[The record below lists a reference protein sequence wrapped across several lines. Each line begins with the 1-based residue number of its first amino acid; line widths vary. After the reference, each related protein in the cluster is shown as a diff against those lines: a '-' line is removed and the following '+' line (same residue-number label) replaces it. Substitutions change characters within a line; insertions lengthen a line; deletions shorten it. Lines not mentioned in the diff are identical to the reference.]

1 MHAFIFLI
9 HSLYLSSI
17 ITRSVQAS
25 ITVYNQT
32 PFGQQSRT
40 SDNSIIP
47 TPISAAY
54 DETQLEPPPIPTP
67 FNRTFALNLVGDAK
81 DVTGL
86 SIPHW
91 SGVSFFGF
99 SIEMSVV
106 NQVLGK
112 NS

>member
-9 HSLYLSSI
+9 HSFYLSSI
-17 ITRSVQAS
+17 VIRSVQAS

-40 SDNSIIP
+40 NDNPIIP

-54 DETQLEPPPIPTP
+54 DETQLEPPPIPTA

-81 DVTGL
+81 DVAGL

-91 SGVSFFGF
+91 SGASFFGF